1 MAGQEERA
9 MSQTPNPAKAAIFAT
24 LHGALRRGPLE
35 DAERAALDE
44 RMTHPPR
51 HLRPA
56 QEADHLAR
64 FIRKFESRAGTIER
78 VASLAEVPAAVEA
91 YRRAKGLP
99 PQALIGAALAG
110 LPWPAEWA
118 VSHGAAGPEATLSV
132 TPCLAG
138 IAETG
143 SLMLASSPESP
154 TTHNFVPDDHV
165 VVLEMDRIVPAFED
179 AWARLRARPEG
190 MPRATNIVSGPSRT
204 ADVEQ
209 TIQLGAHGPRRVHVI
224 VVG

>member
-1 MAGQEERA
+1 MN
-9 MSQTPNPAKAAIFAT
+9 QTPSPAKAAIFAT
-24 LHGALRRGPLE
+24 LHSALRRGPLDE
-35 DAERAALDE
+35 AERAALDE
-44 RMTHPPR
+44 RMAGPPR
-51 HLRPA
+51 HIRPA
-56 QEADHLAR
+56 QEEESLAR
-64 FIRKFESRAGTIER
+64 FIRKFESRAGTTQR

-91 YRRAKGLP
+91 YRLAKDLP
-99 PQALIGAALAG
+99 PQAVIGAALKD
-110 LPWPAEWA
+110 LPWPAGWA

-143 SLMLASSPESP
+143 SLMLGASPESP

-165 VVLEMDRIVPAFED
+165 VVLEVGRIVAYFED
-179 AWARLRARPEG
+179 AWAILRARPEG
-190 MPRATNIVSGPSRT
+190 MPRATNIISGPSRT

-224 VVG
+224 LVG